1 MATDS
6 TVEFPCALSLD
17 IPFPDARL
25 ASVALQALRVDKE
38 LSHLVRRDLSVATPE
53 GSTDPTVLRVQYQAA
68 TNRML
73 RVAVNSFLESIA
85 LVLEVQQELDVDALQ
100 SRQGSAGSG

>member
-6 TVEFPCALSLD
+6 AVEFPCALTLD

-38 LSHLVRRDLSVATPE
+38 LSPLVKRDLSVTAPE
-53 GSTDPTVLRVQYQAA
+53 GSADSTVLRVQYQAA

-73 RVAVNSFLESIA
+73 RVAVNSFLESVA
-85 LVLEVQQELDVDALQ
+85 LVLEVQQELDVDVLQ
-100 SRQGSAGSG
+100 AR